1 MYDKQGLNLQ
11 FKCVDWSKDQVT
23 FTDEDTGDEIT
34 TTMEAKDGSY
44 IIYYRGRTINLDDV
58 EIML

>member
-1 MYDKQGLNLQ
+1 MYDKQGLNLS
-11 FKCVDWSKDQVT
+11 FTRVDWSREQVT
-23 FTDEDTGDEIT
+23 FTDDDTGDEIT
-34 TTMEAKDGSY
+34 TTMENQNGSY